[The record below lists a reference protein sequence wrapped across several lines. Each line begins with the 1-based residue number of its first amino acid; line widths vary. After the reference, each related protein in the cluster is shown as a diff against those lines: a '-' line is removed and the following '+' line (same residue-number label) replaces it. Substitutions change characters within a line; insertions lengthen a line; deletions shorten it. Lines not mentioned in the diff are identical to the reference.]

1 MSSSSELTPRAVPG
15 RDLESV
21 GGWSRYAELAR
32 RLDEVRAEEIAR
44 TAGMREA
51 VAEMSAHADQLEARL
66 RGQGSMLTRLAT
78 SLRLRAPRLDPT
90 PPEGP
95 VDPATDLARLAGV
108 IDRGDLEAQHAG
120 TRGEQAG
127 LMPGLGGQTRSW
139 IVYLGAALLV
149 LIAQLPLVRGNVPR
163 LDLLVILVIPGIG
176 FLVAFLLLRFGGRS
190 RVDLQAPEVP
200 ARLGFL
206 LCFAIGP
213 VVQLIAVLRG
223 GRGG

>member
-1 MSSSSELTPRAVPG
+1 MSSSSELTPRSVPG

-51 VAEMSAHADQLEARL
+51 VAEMSTHADQLEARL
-66 RGQGSMLTRLAT
+66 RGQGAMLTRLAT
-78 SLRLRAPRLDPT
+78 ALRLREPRFDPV

-95 VDPATDLARLAGV
+95 VDPATGLARLAGV
-108 IDRGDLEAQHAG
+108 IDRGDREAQQAG
-120 TRGEQAG
+120 DRGERAG
-127 LMPGLGGQTRSW
+127 LLPGIGAGTRSW

-149 LIAQLPLVRGNVPR
+149 LVAQLPLIRGNVPR
-163 LDLLVILVIPGIG
+163 LDLLVVLVIPGIG
-176 FLVAFLLLRFGGRS
+176 FLAAFLLLRFGGRS
-190 RVDLQAPEVP
+190 RVDLKAPEVP
-200 ARLGFL
+200 ARLGFMM
-206 LCFAIGP
+206 CFAIGP